1 MARLIGPT
9 VAGLLI
15 AITSE
20 GWCFLID
27 GISYIAV
34 LASLLAMRIDDS
46 VHAQKKTSALTELR
60 EGWNYVTG
68 FVPIRTIFVLFTVCS
83 LMGMPFVV
91 LMPVFAAQV
100 LHGGPHTLG
109 ILMGAMGIGTLTS
122 AISLAVRKSVRGLV
136 TILPIAA
143 IVFGLGLIGFGLS
156 RWLWLSMLTVMI
168 AGLGM
173 MQGLAASN
181 TVMQTLVPEE
191 MRSRLMSYYTMAF
204 IGMAPFGSLLAGT
217 MAHRLGTPLTVILN
231 GAAVIVGA
239 LWFFTQLHEVHRQVR
254 PIYQR
259 LRSYKIAEAI
269 SSSDSTFSAPP
280 SLIASLG
287 MPKTTQLFSSCAM
300 LRAPACF
307 ISSMPR
313 APSSPMPVRITPTA
327 LRPA

>member
-1 MARLIGPT
+1 MA
-9 VAGLLI
+9 A
-15 AITSE
+15 
-20 GWCFLID
+20 
-27 GISYIAV
+27 
-34 LASLLAMRIDDS
+34 
-46 VHAQKKTSALTELR
+46 
-60 EGWNYVTG
+60 
-68 FVPIRTIFVLFTVCS
+68 
-83 LMGMPFVV
+83 
-91 LMPVFAAQV
+91 
-100 LHGGPHTLG
+100 
-109 ILMGAMGIGTLTS
+109 
-122 AISLAVRKSVRGLV
+122 RKSVRGLV

-259 LRSYKIAEAI
+259 LGII
-269 SSSDSTFSAPP
+269 
-280 SLIASLG
+280 
-287 MPKTTQLFSSCAM
+287 
-300 LRAPACF
+300 PADKAAKLQN
-307 ISSMPR
+307 R
-313 APSSPMPVRITPTA
+313 
-327 LRPA
+327 